1 MYLSP
6 TPSEPGRSLCIRPA
20 APATTATTSTTM
32 QSLPLARPASW
43 RLVNQL
49 ARPSP
54 TQLTARRHLQPASSL
69 TWTLLRPSSPSPR
82 LYSSSNSRPPPPPSP
97 PPKPSESESNP
108 DSTKPSSEPLLES
121 KPDPVTTNSS
131 QPFLRDD
138 SLPKSESTTSRPSS
152 SPSSKDASSQP
163 SSDAPPSSRT
173 PSPFD
178 QLSSRVQSSQLLTTT
193 IPRLIDTLQVRL
205 LTASQTVNDLTGYTS
220 IERIK
225 TQNEA
230 LETSLASAHQRLR
243 ATRQSYKNATG
254 DRAATQRET
263 TTLLARKESWVP
275 QDLERFTELYR
286 RDHTLEHEVGRASE
300 ALAEA
305 EAEEQRLS
313 QALMAGM
320 LRRYHEEQIWSDRI
334 RRASTWGTWGLM
346 GVNVLLFIVLQLFA
360 EPWRRRR
367 LVRAVVAEEKSVLE
381 SVRDE
386 LAAVKGLLAGTQRER
401 DGNAFVAAD
410 ADRRLGASPGT
421 PEPLVGVDVEP
432 AAEGTLAAAETVG
445 MAVPET
451 AELPVAELE
460 AEPEADMTPPQ
471 STTWKAFL
479 SEPALWRH
487 RAKDLYSE
495 RRIDLRM
502 RDASILVLQGA
513 AAGAAVA
520 SSVVFVLLRRT

>member
-205 LTASQTVNDLTGYTS
+205 LTASQTLNDLTGYTS

-243 ATRQSYKNATG
+243 ATR
-254 DRAATQRET
+254 
-263 TTLLARKESWVP
+263 
-275 QDLERFTELYR
+275 
-286 RDHTLEHEVGRASE
+286 HE

-386 LAAVKGLLAGTQRER
+386 LAAVKGLLAGTQRQR
-401 DGNAFVAAD
+401 DGDAFVAAD
-410 ADRRLGASPGT
+410 ADRRLGESAGT
-421 PEPLVGVDVEP
+421 PEPLVGADVDP
-432 AAEGTLAAAETVG
+432 TAEGTFAAAEAVG

-451 AELPVAELE
+451 AEPPIAEPE
-460 AEPEADMTPPQ
+460 AEPEADTNPPQ

-479 SEPALWRH
+479 SEPALWRD
-487 RAKDLYSE
+487 RAEDLYSE

-502 RDASILVLQGA
+502 RDASILALQGA

-520 SSVVFVLLRRT
+520 SGVVFMLLRRT

>member
-1 MYLSP
+1 MYRGPQLP
-6 TPSEPGRSLCIRPA
+6 LTDPVGTRSVGVGACA
-20 APATTATTSTTM
+20 DAGSFQVCTKKA
-32 QSLPLARPASW
+32 SLPLARPASW
-43 RLVNQL
+43 RLMNQL

-54 TQLTARRHLQPASSL
+54 TSLAARRHLQPASSL
-69 TWTLLRPSSPSPR
+69 AWKLLRPSSPSPR
-82 LYSSSNSRPPPPPSP
+82 LYSSSNSPPPPPPPSP
-97 PPKPSESESNP
+97 PPKPSESESKP
-108 DSTKPSSEPLLES
+108 DSTQHSSEPLIES

-131 QPFLRDD
+131 QPFLRDG
-138 SLPKSESTTSRPSS
+138 SLPKSESTTSRSSS
-152 SPSSKDASSQP
+152 SPSSKDASSPP
-163 SSDAPPSSRT
+163 SSDAAPSSRT

-205 LTASQTVNDLTGYTS
+205 LTASQTLNDLTGYTS

-230 LETSLASAHQRLR
+230 LETSLAAAHQRLR

-386 LAAVKGLLAGTQRER
+386 LRCRSRASSPARSGSVTATPLW
-401 DGNAFVAAD
+401 
-410 ADRRLGASPGT
+410 RRT
-421 PEPLVGVDVEP
+421 RTPLVGVDVEP

>member
-1 MYLSP
+1 M
-6 TPSEPGRSLCIRPA
+6 
-20 APATTATTSTTM
+20 
-32 QSLPLARPASW
+32 
-43 RLVNQL
+43 
-49 ARPSP
+49 
-54 TQLTARRHLQPASSL
+54 
-69 TWTLLRPSSPSPR
+69 
-82 LYSSSNSRPPPPPSP
+82 
-97 PPKPSESESNP
+97 
-108 DSTKPSSEPLLES
+108 
-121 KPDPVTTNSS
+121 
-131 QPFLRDD
+131 
-138 SLPKSESTTSRPSS
+138 PKSESTTSRSSS
-152 SPSSKDASSQP
+152 SPSSKDASSPP
-163 SSDAPPSSRT
+163 SSDAAPSSRT

-178 QLSSRVQSSQLLTTT
+178 QLSSRVQSSQLLTTK

-205 LTASQTVNDLTGYTS
+205 LTASQTLNDLTGYTS

-230 LETSLASAHQRLR
+230 LETSLAAAHQRLR

-410 ADRRLGASPGT
+410 ADRRLGASAGT